1 MTRACRILCV
11 TSVAILLGGG
21 VRADELA
28 DARRLLLT
36 GSYGES
42 AEIYRRSAT
51 NTPAA
56 AVGLARAL
64 ASQGKYDEA
73 ARALATFP
81 GQQADVCAEQARW
94 AFSRGDYQAAQS
106 HADRAL
112 KLNADQLLARWIR
125 GELHR
130 AAGRLEEA
138 TETYRGLVKFYNEH
152 DVRDAESL
160 HWIGQGASQ
169 FARWKRLSDQFSFL
183 VNELYPDAVKAEPSY
198 WPAHYEAGLLFLEKY
213 NEPDATRE
221 FQKALTLNP
230 RAAEIHVAMAVA
242 ALAGRDQE
250 KAEISLRRALEINP
264 QLREAWLLKAD
275 LAWSNFQPEVALELL
290 EKHALPLNPVDEETL
305 GRVAAY
311 YLLLDGPPDKAPG
324 KRFAKLIEQVNAR
337 NAHAGEFYYALASCL
352 GHRNRFAD
360 AEKYFRESI
369 ERMPQL
375 VGPQAELA
383 LMHLRTGNEAQ
394 ARRLLEKAFE
404 ADPFHVRVK
413 NSLEVMEVVAGLET
427 LETEHLLLK
436 FDGQGDKL
444 LGRYVGRQIDAMY
457 VDLCN
462 RFGYRPPGKPLVEIF
477 NRTKGNS
484 GRNWFST
491 RMTGLPYLGAVA
503 ASTGMIVAMTSP
515 NDLGG
520 GKKYNWAR
528 VLKHELVHVITLQ
541 QTSYNCPHWFTEGL
555 AVWSEGYP
563 LPHEWNELLVRR
575 MAKQKLFNLATIDS
589 GFIRPHSCDDGML
602 AYCQSDLYVEY
613 MLEGRDPGVLKKL
626 LAAYADGLTTP
637 SAIRRVFGVSVEEFE
652 RGYDAFLKK
661 ATASFTGVPIPR
673 ESFSELAKAQKDNPK
688 NPDLAA
694 ELAFAYLTRG
704 DGKEAARLARQAR
717 ELQPG
722 QPLAAYVLARI
733 ELRAGRAGAAVELL
747 ESCLDPKSPDLR
759 ILSLLAALRLRAEK
773 YAEAERL
780 YQLGRTRDPLNPKWD
795 QALALVYAKSG
806 NQERLEAVLERVALA
821 DADDF
826 PVRKKLVELSLKKKD
841 YPAAAVWANRALEIN
856 VQDAELYR
864 LFAESQVGSHNS
876 TQAIELFETAIE
888 LDPTHTQQRFALADA
903 YLQAGKRE
911 QAREALEALRK
922 MAPEYPGADLLLES
936 LREKEKR

>member
-1 MTRACRILCV
+1 MARLCRILCV
-11 TSVAILLGGG
+11 TFLSLLSSIGAQ
-21 VRADELA
+21 ADDLA

-36 GSYGES
+36 GSYAES
-42 AEIYRRSAT
+42 AEIYQRSAT
-51 NTPAA
+51 KSPAA

-64 ASQGKYDEA
+64 ASQGKYEDA
-73 ARALATFP
+73 AKALAAFS
-81 GQQADVCAEQARW
+81 GQQADVFAEQARW
-94 AFSRGDYQAAQS
+94 AFLRGDCQAARS
-106 HADRAL
+106 HVDRAL
-112 KLNADQLLARWIR
+112 KLNADQLLARWVR
-125 GELHR
+125 GELQR
-130 AAGRLEEA
+130 TAGRLQEA

-152 DVRDAESL
+152 DVKDAESL
-160 HWIGQGASQ
+160 HWIGLGAAH

-183 VNELYPDAVKAEPSY
+183 VNELYPDAVKADPNY

-221 FQKALTLNP
+221 FQKALTINP
-230 RAAEIHVAMAVA
+230 RAAEVHVAMALTA
-242 ALAGRDQE
+242 MAGRDQE
-250 KAEISLRRALEINP
+250 KAEASLQRALEINP
-264 QLREAWLLKAD
+264 RLREAWLLKAD

-305 GRVAAY
+305 GRVAAC
-311 YLLLDGPPDKAPG
+311 YLLLDGPPDKAAG
-324 KRFAKLIEQVNAR
+324 KRFAKLVEQVNSR
-337 NAHAGEFYYALASCL
+337 NAHAGEFYQALASCL
-352 GHRNRFAD
+352 GHRNRFAG
-360 AEKYFRESI
+360 AEKYFREAI

-383 LMHLRTGNEAQ
+383 LMHLRTGDEAQ

-413 NSLEVMEVVAGLET
+413 NSIEVLEVVAGLQT
-427 LETEHLLLK
+427 LETEHLIVK
-436 FDGQGDKL
+436 FDGQRDKL

-477 NRTKGNS
+477 SRAKGNS

-491 RMTGLPYLGAVA
+491 RMIGLPYLGAVA
-503 ASTGMIVAMTSP
+503 ASTGKIVAMTSP
-515 NDLGG
+515 NDSDG

-528 VLKHELVHVITLQ
+528 ILKHELVHVITLQ
-541 QTSYNCPHWFTEGL
+541 QTTYNCPHWFTEGL

-563 LPHEWNELLVRR
+563 RPHEWNELLVRR
-575 MAKQKLFNLATIDS
+575 MAKHKLFNLTTIDS
-589 GFIRPHSCDDGML
+589 GFIRPHSCDDGLL
-602 AYCQSDLYVEY
+602 AYCQSNLYVEY
-613 MLEGRDPGVLKKL
+613 MLEGREPAVLKKL
-626 LAAYADGLTTP
+626 LAAYADGLSTP
-637 SAIRRVFGVSVEEFE
+637 PAIRRVFGMSVEEFE

-661 ATASFTGVPIPR
+661 TVVGFTGVQIPR
-673 ESFSELAKAQKDNPK
+673 ESFSELAKAQKDDPK

-694 ELAFAYLTRG
+694 ELAFAHLSRG
-704 DGKEAARLARQAR
+704 DWREAANLAKQAR
-717 ELQPG
+717 ELRPG

-733 ELRAGRAGAAVELL
+733 DLREGRASAAVQLL
-747 ESCLDPKSPDLR
+747 ESCLDEKAPELR
-759 ILSLLAALRLRAEK
+759 ILSLLGALRLKGEK

-780 YQLGRTRDPLNPKWD
+780 YQLGRKRDPLNPKWD
-795 QALALVYAKSG
+795 QALAIVYTKSG
-806 NQERLEAVLERVALA
+806 NQERLEAVLNRLALA

-826 PVRKKLVELSLKKKD
+826 PVRKKLVQVSLKKKD
-841 YPAAAVWANRALEIN
+841 YPAAVVWANRALEIN

-911 QAREALEALRK
+911 QAREALESLK
-922 MAPEYPGADLLLES
+922 KIAPDYPGVDLLLES
-936 LREKEKR
+936 LRDKEKR